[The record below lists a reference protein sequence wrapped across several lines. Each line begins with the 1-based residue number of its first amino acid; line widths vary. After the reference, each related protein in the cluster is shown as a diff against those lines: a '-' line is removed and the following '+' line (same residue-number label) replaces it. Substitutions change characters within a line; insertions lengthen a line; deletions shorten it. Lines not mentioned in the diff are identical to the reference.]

1 MWWGRRH
8 RHFASRTP
16 EWENLPDEELV
27 RLAQDDREVFG
38 VLYER
43 YAPEIRGFVRAR
55 TGGSDAVAQD
65 ITSAVFTKALAALP
79 RYTDGPF
86 RAWLYQ
92 IARNTV
98 IDEYRRKRPSSSI
111 EDLEEIES
119 DLDGPL
125 DRVVAA
131 DAARRLHEA
140 ILTLRPAQREIV
152 RLRLHG
158 LSIAEIA
165 SRLDMTENA
174 VKSAQRRAFIAL
186 REHPGVRP

>member
-1 MWWGRRH
+1 M
-8 RHFASRTP
+8 
-16 EWENLPDEELV
+16 

-43 YAPEIRGFVRAR
+43 YAREMRGFVRAR
-55 TGGSDAVAQD
+55 SGGNDAVAQD

-92 IARNTV
+92 IARNTI
-98 IDEYRRKRPSSSI
+98 IDEYRRKRPAGSI
-111 EDLEEIES
+111 DDLGEIGG
-119 DLDGPL
+119 DGDDPL
-125 DRVVAA
+125 DHAVAA

-140 ILTLRPAQREIV
+140 ILTLRPAHREII

-158 LSIAEIA
+158 LSIAQIA
-165 SRLDMTENA
+165 SRLDMTEDA
-174 VKSAQRRAFIAL
+174 VKSAQRRAFTAL

>member
-1 MWWGRRH
+1 MWWGWRQRH
-8 RHFASRTP
+8 HASRTP
-16 EWENLPDEELV
+16 EWQTLPDEELV

-43 YAPEIRGFVRAR
+43 YAREIRRFVRAR
-55 TGGSDAVAQD
+55 SGGNDAVAQD

-92 IARNTV
+92 IARNTI
-98 IDEYRRKRPSSSI
+98 IDEYRRKRPVGSI
-111 EDLEEIES
+111 DDLGEIGG
-119 DLDGPL
+119 DGDDPL
-125 DRVVAA
+125 DHAVAA

-140 ILTLRPAQREIV
+140 ILTLRPAHREII

-165 SRLDMTENA
+165 SRLDMTEDA
-174 VKSAQRRAFIAL
+174 VKSAQRRAFTAL